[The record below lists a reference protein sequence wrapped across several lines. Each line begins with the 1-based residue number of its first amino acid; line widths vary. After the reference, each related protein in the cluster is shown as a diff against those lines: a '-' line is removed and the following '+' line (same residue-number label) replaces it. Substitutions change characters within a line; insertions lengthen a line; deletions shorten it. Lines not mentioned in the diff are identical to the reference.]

1 MRAAFALN
9 RLAMLVRRHRYVWV
23 CGLVLL
29 LAWGGLFLR
38 TAPAGETAD
47 EKEISFD
54 MVVSGGAANCLPD
67 ASGHVKV
74 EKKKGAEVMKI
85 KVTGLA
91 PNAVFNVFVIQK
103 PTGPFGVAWY
113 QGDIT
118 TNHRGKGH
126 GKFRGRFNNETF
138 VVAPGSVPAPQV
150 HTDGMFPDATPNNP
164 ATAPVHMYHL
174 GLWFDST
181 VDAVAAGCPGT
192 QTPFNGDHTA
202 GIQVLNT
209 RTFPDDAG
217 PLSQL
222 D

>member
-1 MRAAFALN
+1 MHRTRSLN
-9 RLAMLVRRHRYVWV
+9 RLVMLVSTCRYWWA
-23 CGLVLL
+23 CGLALL
-29 LAWGGLFLR
+29 LVGGGLFLGG
-38 TAPAGETAD
+38 TAGSVAAD
-47 EKEISFD
+47 EKKIHFD
-54 MVVSGGAANCLPD
+54 MVVSGGAATCLPN
-67 ASGHVKV
+67 ASAHVKV
-74 EKKKGAEVMKI
+74 EKKKGAEEMEI

-103 PTGPFGVAWY
+103 PTGPFGMSWY

-118 TNHRGKGH
+118 TNHEGKGK
-126 GKFRGRFNNETF
+126 GKFLGRFNNETF

-150 HTDGMFPDATPNNP
+150 HTTGTFPDALTNP
-164 ATAPVHMYHL
+164 QTAPVHMYHL

-181 VDAVAAGCPGT
+181 ADALAAGCPGT

-209 RTFPDDAG
+209 SNFADLAG

>member
-1 MRAAFALN
+1 MHQTSGLN
-9 RLAMLVRRHRYVWV
+9 RLTILARKHRYTWG

-29 LAWGGLFLR
+29 LAWGGLFLL
-38 TAPAGETAD
+38 TAPGDVTAD
-47 EKEISFD
+47 ESNKISFD
-54 MVVSGGAANCLPD
+54 MVVSGVAATCLPD

-74 EKKKGAEVMKI
+74 EKKKGAESMEI

-103 PTGPFGVAWY
+103 PTGPFGMSWY

-118 TNHRGKGH
+118 TNHEGKGH
-126 GKFRGRFNNETF
+126 GKFLGRFNNETF
-138 VVAPGSVPAPQV
+138 VVAPGSVPAPQP
-150 HTDGMFPDATPNNP
+150 HDDADASSNP
-164 ATAPVHMYHL
+164 ETKPVHMYHL
-174 GLWFDST
+174 GLWFDSPA
-181 VDAVAAGCPGT
+181 DADAAGCADT
-192 QTPFNGDHTA
+192 VTPFNGDHTA

-209 RTFPDDAG
+209 GTFPDTAG